1 MENQNGVPNVN
12 PSDFAETPQYQ
23 QDAAYGSNDDSGPS
37 FGEQPQAP
45 AENNP
50 VLDTMRARGYDVST
64 YNNDAEFIG
73 ETEARYAAAVQA
85 EQSLQSHQSQ
95 EEQMHKLQAMQAQ
108 KESQESKG
116 GDEPKDESGQPE
128 FDQSWADLVEQDESG
143 RFVVRPE
150 YIGSVDP
157 NIADKVNKYVNWRQD
172 RSNKL
177 IDDPVNTI
185 MEAGLS
191 EQINQAVNQAVQG
204 TMSQQQVR
212 SGAADFIQKNAS
224 VLYVT
229 DEKGNFTP
237 GTDGQ
242 PMLSPVGEALNAA
255 HVQLR
260 QAGMTN
266 PSQRHQVAVQ
276 MVQNHFTQQQLSGM
290 QQQGGQMPQ
299 QNQNDQY
306 KDQYAQQPFAQ
317 PSNPLPPGQMP
328 NTPVQPTANAI
339 GTDGLP
345 EHTSLGSLATALA
358 VHKGYLQPKG
368 QRGDLI
374 WLNLQQY

>member
-1 MENQNGVPNVN
+1 MENQNGAPNIN

-23 QDAAYGSNDDSGPS
+23 SDPGYGSNEDSGPS
-37 FGEQPQAP
+37 FGEQAP
-45 AENNP
+45 MQEEHNP

-64 YNNDAEFIG
+64 YRSDDEFIG

-85 EQSLQSHQSQ
+85 EQN
-95 EEQMHKLQAMQAQ
+95 LQAHQAHEMQMRQQVEAMSQ
-108 KESQESKG
+108 NKETEKATEDG
-116 GDEPKDESGQPE
+116 GSEKNTGGQPE

-157 NIADKVNKYVNWRQD
+157 GLADKVNKYVNWRQE

-191 EQINQAVNQAVQG
+191 EQIQQAVSQAVQG

-212 SGAADFIQKNAS
+212 SGAADFIRQNAD

-229 DEKGNFTP
+229 DDKGNFAQ
-237 GTDGQ
+237 GNDGQ
-242 PMLSPVGEALNAA
+242 PILSPVGEALNAA

-260 QAGMTN
+260 QAGMVN
-266 PSQRHQVAVQ
+266 PTQRHQVAMQ
-276 MVQNHFTQQQLSGM
+276 MVQNHFTQQQLSGAS
-290 QQQGGQMPQ
+290 QGNGQMPPQ
-299 QNQNDQY
+299 TANDQY
-306 KDQYAQQPFAQ
+306 KDQYAQQPFSQ

-328 NTPVQPTANAI
+328 NTPVQPTANAL
-339 GTDGLP
+339 GANGLP

-368 QRGDLI
+368 
-374 WLNLQQY
+374 